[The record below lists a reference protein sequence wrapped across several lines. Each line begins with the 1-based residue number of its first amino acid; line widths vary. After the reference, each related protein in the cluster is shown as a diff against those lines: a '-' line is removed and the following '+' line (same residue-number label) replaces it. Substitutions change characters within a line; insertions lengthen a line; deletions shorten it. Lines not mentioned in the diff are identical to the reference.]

1 MGKALAV
8 APVADMIAKRVV
20 IRVMVTD
27 EILVQKKLVSTGCWC

>member
-8 APVADMIAKRVV
+8 APVVDMIAKRVV

-27 EILVQKKLVSTGCWC
+27 EILVQRKLVYTGCSC